1 MRTMFLAGLFLA
13 SLTGG
18 VDPVHGQ
25 QAATGPESLLPAA
38 ESAVVNHLE
47 PGDMIRLRIWGEEN
61 LSGEFTVDSEGNVVF
76 PRLGTREVTGKEPA
90 ELKRDLVEDYSR
102 LLRTPS
108 VEVTFLRRIAVGGA
122 VQRPAVYHIDP
133 TMTVRD
139 VVLEAGGP
147 TPAGRNDV
155 IELIRDG
162 QVIEA
167 NLRQDRPIVES
178 AIRSGDQLYIP
189 ERSWISRNISAAVG
203 IGGAVLSFAATMII
217 LAASN

>member
-1 MRTMFLAGLFLA
+1 MRFTFIAFVLVTA
-13 SLTGG
+13 SIGG
-18 VDPVHGQ
+18 SEPAQ
-25 QAATGPESLLPAA
+25 ARQAASPTDQRRATSAA
-38 ESAVVNHLE
+38 EQNHLE
-47 PGDMIRLRIWGEEN
+47 PGDVIRLRIWREEN
-61 LSGEFTVDSEGNVVF
+61 MSGEFTVDADGMVVF
-76 PRLGTREVTGKEPA
+76 PRLGARSVTGKAPGDLKN
-90 ELKRDLVEDYSR
+90 ELVQEYSR
-102 LLRTPS
+102 QLRTPS

-147 TPAGRNDV
+147 TPAGRSDV

-162 QVIEA
+162 TLIQA
-167 NLRQDRPIVES
+167 NLRQDLPIVES

-189 ERSWISRNISAAVG
+189 ERKWVSRNIAAVVG
-203 IGGAVLSFAATMII
+203 IAGAVLSFAATMII

>member
-1 MRTMFLAGLFLA
+1 MRIMFLLVTVAV
-13 SLTGG
+13 TGAADTAHARQVPG
-18 VDPVHGQ
+18 GSEVP
-25 QAATGPESLLPAA
+25 QAQATEAA
-38 ESAVVNHLE
+38 RLNHLQ

-61 LSGEFTVDSEGNVVF
+61 MSGEVTVDAEGNVVF
-76 PRLGTREVTGKEPA
+76 PRLGTRSVTGKAPA
-90 ELKRDLVEDYSR
+90 DLKRELVEDYSR

-147 TPAGRNDV
+147 TPAGRTDV

-162 QVIEA
+162 QLIEA
-167 NLRQDRPIVES
+167 NLRQDLPIVES
-178 AIRSGDQLYIP
+178 SIRSGDQLYIP
-189 ERSWISRNISAAVG
+189 ERSWISRNVSAAVG